1 MGQGFPSVRLGDQ
14 VSGRMADQYL
24 PEPGE
29 RSFTC
34 SECGVEQHY
43 LSEFPKGRCIDCH
56 DRATR
61 GQVITAEELRKAF
74 GIR

>member
-1 MGQGFPSVRLGDQ
+1 MT
-14 VSGRMADQYL
+14 RMSDQYK

-34 SECGVEQHY
+34 AECGVEQHW
-43 LSEFPKGRCIDCH
+43 LAGFPGGRCIDCH

-61 GQVITAEELRKAF
+61 HEVITAEELRKAF
-74 GIR
+74 GGR

>member
-1 MGQGFPSVRLGDQ
+1 MTRYFDLGDL
-14 VSGRMADQYL
+14 RDAYK

-43 LSEFPKGRCIDCH
+43 LAEFPKGRCIDCH